1 MSMVFFGRIRPKP
14 VYIRLTPAWTPT
26 APGPNRGGR
35 EPTRDSWLA
44 LLRTWYQRHRSRI
57 LLSELDDRLLKD
69 IGLTYYEA
77 EHEANKPFWRP

>member
-1 MSMVFFGRIRPKP
+1 MSMVFFGRISPKP
-14 VYIRLTPAWTPT
+14 VYISLTPAWAPT
-26 APGPNRGGR
+26 ARGPNRGGR
-35 EPTRDSWLA
+35 EPPRDSQLA
-44 LLRTWYQRHRSRI
+44 LLRAWCQRHRSSI